1 MCWHARIKIQSV
13 SNELAGERI
22 DSIPWDEDPAKFVI
36 NAMSPA
42 EVLSIVVDETSK
54 TMDIAVAEE
63 QLSQAIGRG
72 GQNVRLAS
80 ELTGWN
86 LNVMSKDE
94 ADDKNTREEEET
106 AAKFQKNLNVDND
119 VAKILAEEGFTN
131 IDEIA
136 LCDIEELEE
145 INGFDKELV
154 NELRKRAVDEYEK
167 QQKEI
172 NDKQSLTNLNDLTDD
187 QVTLLKNSDILSIDD
202 VADLSVDEL
211 LDIIDISTESAG
223 KIIMKARESWFDEKN
238 D

>member
-1 MCWHARIKIQSV
+1 
-13 SNELAGERI
+13 
-22 DSIPWDEDPAKFVI
+22 
-36 NAMSPA
+36 
-42 EVLSIVVDETSK
+42 
-54 TMDIAVAEE
+54 
-63 QLSQAIGRG
+63 
-72 GQNVRLAS
+72 
-80 ELTGWN
+80 
-86 LNVMSKDE
+86 MSKDE

-106 AAKFQKNLNVDND
+106 AATFQKNLNVDND

-172 NDKQSLTNLNDLTDD
+172 NDKISLTNLDDLTDD
-187 QVTLLKNSDILSIDD
+187 QVTLLQNSDILTIDD
-202 VADLSVDEL
+202 IADLSVDEL
-211 LDIIDISTESAG
+211 QDIIDISTESAG
-223 KIIMKARESWFDEKN
+223 KIIMKARESWFDEEN